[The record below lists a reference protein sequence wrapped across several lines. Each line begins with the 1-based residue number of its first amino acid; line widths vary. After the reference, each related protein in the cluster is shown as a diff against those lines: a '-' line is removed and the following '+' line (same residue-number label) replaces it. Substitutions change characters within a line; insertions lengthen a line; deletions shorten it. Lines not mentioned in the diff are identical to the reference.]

1 MKYIEICE
9 LYKSLESTTKRLE
22 KTALLSE
29 FLAKVADP
37 GLLRII
43 ALLAQG
49 RVFPSWSEKE
59 IGVASKLML
68 KAIAKATGVPEK
80 DVTKKVKT
88 TGDYG
93 LSAEHYVAK
102 KRQQTLMSKPLE
114 LKEVHAK
121 LERLS
126 GYAGSGSVERKLVG
140 ISELL
145 GRAEPLEARYL
156 VRTILEEM
164 RIGVASGVMRDATAS
179 AFKVPVSAVEHA
191 YETLNDWGEVA
202 MIAKEQGEKGLLN
215 LELKPGRPFRV
226 MLAQKAASITDAI
239 ETLGK
244 CALEYKYDGMRMQIH
259 KSKDG
264 IKIFTRRLD
273 ELTKQFPDIVE
284 AVESQ
289 VSGKTFIIEGEAVAT
304 DPVTGA
310 LLPFQKLSR
319 RIKRKHDI
327 QKTREEI
334 PCVLHLFDLNYL
346 DGKSYLEEPFEKR
359 RKTLESI
366 VKESKELALAKQL
379 ITDDPKRA
387 EAFFKEALDKG
398 QEGLMAK
405 NLAATYKPGSRVGNM
420 LKIKTTMENLDL
432 VIVGA
437 EWGEGR
443 RAKWLASLLLACKGE
458 EGYLTIGKL
467 GTGLTDE
474 QFKEM
479 TETLKPLILEEKGK
493 EAKVKPKIV
502 IEVAYEE
509 IQKSPTYT
517 SGYALRFPR
526 MVQTRDDKGPE
537 DASEIEF
544 VSKLYEIQRG
554 R

>member
-1 MKYIEICE
+1 MKYLEICR
-9 LYKSLESTTKRLE
+9 LYESLESTTKRLE

-29 FLAKVADP
+29 FLAKTPVN
-37 GLLRII
+37 LLRIT

-114 LKEVHAK
+114 LKEVHEK
-121 LERLS
+121 LEKLA
-126 GYAGSGSVERKLVG
+126 GYAGSGSVERKLAG

-164 RIGVASGVMRDATAS
+164 RIGVASGVIRDATAS
-179 AFKVPVSAVEHA
+179 AFKVPVEAVEHA

-202 MIAKEQGEKGLLN
+202 LIAKEQGEKGLLN

-284 AVESQ
+284 AVTAQ
-289 VSGKTFIIEGEAVAT
+289 VSAKTFIIEGEAVAT
-304 DPVTGA
+304 DPKTGA
-310 LLPFQKLSR
+310 LLPFQQLSR

-379 ITDDPKRA
+379 ITDDPKKA

-405 NLAATYKPGSRVGNM
+405 NLSAPYKPGSRVGNM

-458 EGYLTIGKL
+458 DDYLTIGKL

-479 TETLKPLILEEKGK
+479 TEALKPLILEEKGK
-493 EAKVKPKIV
+493 EAKIRPKIV

-517 SGYALRFPR
+517 SGFALRFPR
-526 MVQTRDDKGPE
+526 MVQVRDDKGPE